1 MSVVQMVFDKK
12 MIKALFVIFL
22 SLIVTIYRIF
32 TVFIKKYEILHL
44 YLIISIAPYQNLRA
58 ELQ

>member
-1 MSVVQMVFDKK
+1 VQMVFDKK

-32 TVFIKKYEILHL
+32 TVFIKKYVILHL